1 MIRQIVAIV
10 VGLVV
15 WLVGFTTLAF
25 GVAQV
30 WASYGVHARQW
41 MDQRVFT
48 FPPAAASCNL
58 ILWIL
63 AAVAAG
69 WAAARIA
76 KNRRTVWILAAL
88 IALYLVAMHLVLE
101 WSRFPW
107 WYNLGVVIPAVP
119 AVYVGA
125 RLAGLFGPAAN
136 RTSNRPSNHS
146 SVA

>member
-1 MIRQIVAIV
+1 LA
-10 VGLVV
+10 VGV
-15 WLVGFTTLAF
+15 T
-25 GVAQV
+25 QV
-30 WASYGVHARQW
+30 WVSYGVHARQW

-48 FPPAAASCNL
+48 FTPVTASCNL

-76 KNRRTVWILAAL
+76 KHRRTVWILAAL
-88 IALYLVAMHLVLE
+88 IALYLAALHLVLE

-119 AVYVGA
+119 AVYAGA
-125 RLAGLFGPAAN
+125 RLAGLFGPA
-136 RTSNRPSNHS
+136 RGKS
-146 SVA
+146 

>member
-1 MIRQIVAIV
+1 MIRQVVAIV

-15 WLVGFTTLAF
+15 WMVGFTTLAV

-30 WASYGVHARQW
+30 WASYGVHVRQW

-76 KNRRTVWILAAL
+76 RNRRTVWILAAL
-88 IALYLVAMHLVLE
+88 MALYLAALHLVLE
-101 WSRFPW
+101 WSLFPW

-119 AVYVGA
+119 AVYAGA
-125 RLAGLFGPAAN
+125 RLAGLFGPAA
-136 RTSNRPSNHS
+136 TSLSNRS

>member
-1 MIRQIVAIV
+1 MIRQVVAIV

-48 FPPAAASCNL
+48 FPPTAASCNL

-76 KNRRTVWILAAL
+76 RDRRTVWILAAL
-88 IALYLVAMHLVLE
+88 MALYLAALHLVLE
-101 WSRFPW
+101 WSLFPW

-119 AVYVGA
+119 AVYAGA
-125 RLAGLFGPAAN
+125 NLAGLFGPAAN
-136 RTSNRPSNHS
+136 RSSNS
-146 SVA
+146 

>member
-1 MIRQIVAIV
+1 MIRQVLAIV
-10 VGLVV
+10 VGLLV
-15 WLVGFTTLAF
+15 WMVGFATLAA
-25 GVAQV
+25 GVIQV

-69 WAAARIA
+69 WATARIA
-76 KNRRTVWILAAL
+76 GNRRTVWILAAL
-88 IALYLVAMHLVLE
+88 MVLYLAALHLVLE
-101 WSRFPW
+101 WSLFPW

-119 AVYVGA
+119 AVYAGA
-125 RLAGLFGPAAN
+125 RLAGLFGPAAISP
-136 RTSNRPSNHS
+136 SNRS